1 MNGGM
6 MLSFVFLSAPG
17 NIPSALRSPI
27 HLGCVYRVTN
37 LLSPLTF
44 SKREAERRESEQG
57 HPSNHAPMMVMCSEC
72 HFM

>member
-1 MNGGM
+1 MKGGM

-44 SKREAERRESEQG
+44 SMREAERRESEQG
-57 HPSNHAPMMVMCSEC
+57 HPSNRAPMMVMCSEC